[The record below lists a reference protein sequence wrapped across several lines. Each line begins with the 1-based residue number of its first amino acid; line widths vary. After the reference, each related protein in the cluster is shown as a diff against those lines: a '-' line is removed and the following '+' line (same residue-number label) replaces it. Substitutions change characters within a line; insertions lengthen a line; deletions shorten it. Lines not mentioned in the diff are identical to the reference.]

1 MEMHCTG
8 NPFIDKF
15 PLKSLVSSAI
25 VPTEAKNDIINFD
38 QKGQLQFEQFVETR
52 LLSTSSSSVWDTMKK
67 MKLKL
72 SQIGSNCVKRD
83 NYWDDFLLYSRVD
96 LSLYQSLKKQLVVL
110 KCLLYLLPVQY

>member
-15 PLKSLVSSAI
+15 PLKSLVSSGI
-25 VPTEAKNDIINFD
+25 VPTEAKNDIINFA

-67 MKLKL
+67 MILKTFSNWMEKTKLRIGEKVIKL
-72 SQIGSNCVKRD
+72 REERQLLGR
-83 NYWDDFLLYSRVD
+83 FLII
-96 LSLYQSLKKQLVVL
+96 
-110 KCLLYLLPVQY
+110 